1 MGEWLSENFTFLITQ
16 LADISFTDIL
26 DILLVSV
33 ALFYAYR
40 FIRQRRAGKLALGF
54 FVLIIVMILSDVM
67 QMHMIHYV
75 LENVFQF
82 GILMVIIL
90 FQPEIR
96 SVLEKVGS
104 EPLKSIGKPIKS
116 LTGIGEKEDNSAAL
130 AMIREACE
138 ALGDLSEEKTGALLV
153 FERSTPLGDIMK
165 TGTEFD
171 AQVCAQLLKNIFFNK
186 APMHDGATIISE
198 NRIRAAGCF
207 LPLSLNDDIIKDLGT
222 RHRAGI
228 GMSENSD
235 AVVVIVSEENGLISI
250 ALDGQLRRGFN
261 YSTLRRA
268 LEEILSPETAKNG
281 GSKGQKGGK
290 RNKQGKQSA
299 ESSGESN
306 I

>member
-235 AVVVIVSEENGLISI
+235 AVVVIVSEETGVISVAI
-250 ALDGQLRRGFN
+250 EGRMRRGFDRE
-261 YSTLRRA
+261 TLA
-268 LEEILSPETAKNG
+268 AELEKRLLPAENDNTIYKKLKGLKTESKNEAG
-281 GSKGQKGGK
+281 NGKG
-290 RNKQGKQSA
+290 
-299 ESSGESN
+299 
-306 I
+306 